1 MRRRIPLLLLSCA
14 LAALARAASAAGAK
28 KPAAAPPPQEPA
40 EVYKSP
46 SDYARAGD
54 FEFRYP
60 KRLLVLQD
68 FVYLD
73 ASVEG
78 PLHTVVLR
86 DRDAEAGDLRSIEI
100 NALRSL
106 KQKYD
111 CRDYSVCRVVDGVV
125 IGTNSEDPD
134 FAKALDAVANSFKRR

>member
-1 MRRRIPLLLLSCA
+1 MRQRIPLLLFSCA
-14 LAALARAASAAGAK
+14 LAAMATAVQ
-28 KPAAAPPPQEPA
+28 AAAPAKTPL

-46 SDYARAGD
+46 GDYARAGD
-54 FEFRYP
+54 FQFSYP
-60 KRLLVLQD
+60 SQLLVLQD
-68 FVYLD
+68 FVYSD
-73 ASVEG
+73 ASVDG

-86 DRDAEAGDLRSIEI
+86 HRDAEAGDLRSIEI
-100 NALRSL
+100 NGLRSL

-134 FAKALDAVANSFKRR
+134 FAKALDAVADSFRRR